1 MLYQIQKAK
10 GQSKRFIKTIF
21 FEREKNE
28 SLGDVKPSYNL
39 IKKRIDILFFYV
51 GIRDKIDRREVFDS
65 FCFIFVFIAFYWK
78 QKKKTFRKVTNLDK
92 NRMIDLSFGWY
103 FELRE

>member
-1 MLYQIQKAK
+1 MSTVILNTFTLISALYVLYQIQKAK

-39 IKKRIDILFFYV
+39 IKKRIDILFFMSAY
-51 GIRDKIDRREVFDS
+51 GTKL
-65 FCFIFVFIAFYWK
+65 IAEKFLIH
-78 QKKKTFRKVTNLDK
+78 FALF
-92 NRMIDLSFGWY
+92 LF
-103 FELRE
+103 L